1 MLRGLGG
8 VLRGFGGFW
17 GRLTAFGASICSGVD
32 HRDVATRM
40 VMLISEVEELSQQL
54 NDQFEEEVRSINA
67 EALRELDELRQ
78 VSHVHLVVS
87 KHRSRVSSTPCCVS

>member
-1 MLRGLGG
+1 MSVMGSVCGH
-8 VLRGFGGFW
+8 
-17 GRLTAFGASICSGVD
+17 GAG
-32 HRDVATRM
+32 HGYRDVATRM

-78 VSHVHLVVS
+78 VCHGACGDVV
-87 KHRSRVSSTPCCVS
+87 RIR